1 MLISA
6 KHQHESGI
14 GIKGFPGDSDSKEYA
29 CKCRRRGFYSWVG
42 KISWRREWLP
52 TPVFLPGECC
62 GQRSL
67 AAYSPW
73 GRKES
78 DMTEQLYWLPN
89 IFLDTLVSALLPS
102 SWVTLYS
109 LVPINIHEPPRL
121 LPQLLIPLNVFLAL
135 TSEELCYL
143 PGVYLSKRLLIGT
156 FHSPS
161 CVLTYANIY
170 KHFTR
175 VRKNGNQIVFFIWEK
190 TCISILLDEW
200 VNVLT
205 VWKYSH
211 WDSSGQSRH
220 IIHDGISKSKTE
232 KKSIMVWS
240 IFLNPPSDSRMHTE
254 NRELVNKVS
263 CPPHEN

>member
-1 MLISA
+1 M
-6 KHQHESGI
+6 G
-14 GIKGFPGDSDSKEYA
+14 
-29 CKCRRRGFYSWVG
+29 
-42 KISWRREWLP
+42 REAWQP
-52 TPVFLPGECC
+52 TVHGV
-62 GQRSL
+62 
-67 AAYSPW
+67 A
-73 GRKES
+73 ES

-109 LVPINIHEPPRL
+109 LVPLNIHEPPRF

-143 PGVYLSKRLLIGT
+143 PGIYLSKRLLIVT

-161 CVLTYANIY
+161 CVLIYANIY

-175 VRKNGNQIVFFIWEK
+175 VRKNGNKIVLSGRRL
-190 TCISILLDEW
+190 ISILLDEW
-200 VNVLT
+200 VNVLI

-211 WDSSGQSRH
+211 WDSCGQSRH
-220 IIHDGISKSKTE
+220 IIHDGVSNSKTE

-254 NRELVNKVS
+254 NRELVNKAS